1 MLGKFRRRLGANA
14 LRGRIGRS
22 KVGMLRFEGLEFAKE
37 PIVFGVGHV
46 RVVQHVVR
54 VVRTMQY
61 VGQML
66 RPLANVVFSAAQRPL
81 PSS

>member
-1 MLGKFRRRLGANA
+1 MLF
-14 LRGRIGRS
+14 
-22 KVGMLRFEGLEFAKE
+22 FESLEFAKQ
-37 PIVFGVGHV
+37 PIVFGVGHLG
-46 RVVQHVVR
+46 VVQHVIC
-54 VVRTMQY
+54 VVRAMQY